1 MIKISKVIISFLF
14 FAVLLTGCLNDND
27 TAVTTAEKTGQL
39 PINLDTVKQQI
50 IEYRDSGNWSR
61 DLDETGDKGV
71 ALLRTAYNQNDTQ
84 AVVFDIDETTL
95 DNYENFKADKFA
107 IVKESSIA
115 WMVDAKA
122 PAIKGTKKI
131 YDEAVSKGIYVFFI
145 TGRTEN
151 LRAVTVNN
159 LNIAGYTK
167 FEKLVMHDTTGETA
181 LVYKTAARA
190 ALENQ
195 GYRIILNVGDQDSD
209 ILGGYSLYTLKLPN
223 PMYILN

>member
-1 MIKISKVIISFLF
+1 MIKISKVIISILF
-14 FAVLLTGCLNDND
+14 FALLLTGCLNGDD
-27 TAVTTAEKTGQL
+27 AAVTTAARPGQL

-61 DLDETGDKGV
+61 DIDEAGDKGV
-71 ALLRTAYNQNDTQ
+71 ALLRAAYNQNDTQ

-95 DNYENFKADKFA
+95 DNYENLKADKFA
-107 IVKESSIA
+107 VVKESSVA
-115 WMVDAKA
+115 WMTGAKA

-145 TGRTEN
+145 TGRDKS
-151 LRAVTVNN
+151 LRAATENN

-167 FEKLVMHDTTGETA
+167 YEKIVMHETTGETA

-190 ALENQ
+190 ALETE
-195 GYRIILNVGDQDSD
+195 GYRIILNVGEQESD
-209 ILGGYSLYTLKLPN
+209 ILGGHSLYTLKLPN
-223 PMYILN
+223 PMYILY